1 MAHKNNSKPKLA
13 IISTYNELCGIAAY
27 TERLERYLVDDF
39 QVKVIKLD
47 QSILRS
53 DTPRRMKLAEAHIE
67 DICRQL
73 RSFDS
78 VNIQYE
84 PGTLGPTGGIAFKRL
99 KQIVNASP
107 ALSVTFHTFA
117 HSGGLPTL
125 KILKSLSKLK
135 LTDAL
140 NISKDWW
147 RSRAIGASVFKLLK
161 AEEKRKHVSLIV
173 HTKRES
179 GFLKLDYDFKNIFD
193 HPLSFLRDEDV
204 DDALANSSREDFPP
218 LRDVHADSKII
229 GVFGFVAPYK
239 GTLCAVRALR
249 YLPENYHLAI
259 FGAIHPAEIH
269 PHVDLNPYLSEIMRE
284 MTGFSDTAAAE
295 DLATGLERIA
305 IEQMRKNRS
314 DISHRVHFM
323 GSLDEEQF
331 AHGMALCDTVVLPYL
346 EVGQTSSG
354 PISFAVELRK
364 PIVGARNHAFAQFA
378 RYHKERIDF
387 FDIGNHIEL
396 ADRVVKPYVSE
407 RQSPVYSYET
417 NRQVYLAAHTPGA
430 KMPTFPEPQSSKRN
444 RKQPSSI
451 KDEDQQL
458 ARQAI
463 EIKEEAKGDPI
474 ETTQG

>member
-1 MAHKNNSKPKLA
+1 MNQNQINRPKLA
-13 IISTYNELCGIAAY
+13 VISTYNELCGIAAY
-27 TERLERYLVDDF
+27 TERLERYLTDDF
-39 QVKVIKLD
+39 DVTVLKLD

-53 DTPRRMKLAEAHIE
+53 DTPRRMKLAEKHID
-67 DICRQL
+67 DICRQI
-73 RSFDS
+73 RSYDA

-99 KQIVNASP
+99 KRIVQASP

-117 HSGGLPTL
+117 HSGGFPTL
-125 KILKSLSKLK
+125 KVLKAFSKLK
-135 LTDAL
+135 AGHAL
-140 NISKDWW
+140 SIAKDWW

-161 AEEKRKHVSLIV
+161 AEEKHKHVSLIV
-173 HTKRES
+173 HTKREA
-179 GFLKLDYDFKNIFD
+179 GFLKLDYDFKNVFD
-193 HPLSFLRDEDV
+193 HPLSFLREEDV
-204 DDALANSSREDFPP
+204 VEAKEHANRADFPP
-218 LRDVHADSKII
+218 LRDVDGDSKII
-229 GVFGFVAPYK
+229 GVFGFIAPYK

-269 PHVDLNPYLSEIMRE
+269 PHVDLNRYLHEIMRE
-284 MTGFSDTAAAE
+284 MTGYSDTAAAE

-354 PISFAVELRK
+354 PISFAVELGK

-378 RYHKERIDF
+378 RYHQDRIDF

-396 ADRVVKPYVSE
+396 ADRVLKPYVSE
-407 RQSPVYSYET
+407 IEPPIYSYET
-417 NRQVYLAAHTPGA
+417 NRAVYVAAHTPGA
-430 KMPTFPEPQSSKRN
+430 SMPVIQPAKNNTKKTHPE
-444 RKQPSSI
+444 KQAAGVKLAAQEIEPKEDSI
-451 KDEDQQL
+451 EVL
-458 ARQAI
+458 ENA
-463 EIKEEAKGDPI
+463 
-474 ETTQG
+474 

>member
-1 MAHKNNSKPKLA
+1 VGHNSNSKPKLA

-39 QVKVIKLD
+39 DVKVIKLD

-67 DICRQL
+67 DICTQL
-73 RSFDS
+73 RSYDS

-99 KQIVNASP
+99 KRIVNSSP

-125 KILKSLSKLK
+125 QILKSLSKLK
-135 LTDAL
+135 VASAL
-140 NISKDWW
+140 NIAKEWW

-173 HTKRES
+173 HTKREA

-193 HPLSFLRDEDV
+193 HPLSFLRSEDV
-204 DDALANSSREDFPP
+204 EDALANSAREDFPP
-218 LRDVHADSKII
+218 LNDVDADAKLI
-229 GVFGFVAPYK
+229 GVFGFIAPYK
-239 GTLCAVRALR
+239 GTLCAVRSLR

-269 PHVDLNPYLSEIMRE
+269 PHVDLNDYLSEIMRE

-295 DLATGLERIA
+295 DLSVGLERIA

-331 AHGMALCDTVVLPYL
+331 AHGMGLCDTVVLPYL

-354 PISFAVELRK
+354 PISFAVELGK

-378 RYHKERIDF
+378 RYHQDRIDF

-396 ADRVVKPYVSE
+396 ADRVLKPYVSE
-407 RQSPVYSYET
+407 LKSPVYSCET

-430 KMPTFPEPQSSKRN
+430 KMPEFVQPKKIKRKAKQS
-444 RKQPSSI
+444 
-451 KDEDQQL
+451 
-458 ARQAI
+458 I
-463 EIKEEAKGDPI
+463 EMKEQTKGELI
-474 ETTQG
+474 GTAQG